1 MELFSDPEFWKALS
15 AFAWPIAV
23 LIIAWRFKDMI
34 QKLLGRET
42 VAIKVAGME
51 ISVAQAAEQSGK
63 MVSDLQVRVA
73 ELESRLPSS
82 QAIPA
87 AVETKSGGSDALAP
101 TVRSVL
107 WIDDYPVN
115 NAFLID
121 SLQQQ
126 GVEVRTALSTRAAL
140 DLLANRSFDRI
151 ITDLG
156 RKEDGAENPFAGRD
170 FIENLRARKDQT
182 PVLVLASRRA
192 LEHRDMLLRA
202 GATDVTTST
211 ADVLKFVGSS
221 CSGNRH
227 NG

>member
-42 VAIKVAGME
+42 V
-51 ISVAQAAEQSGK
+51 
-63 MVSDLQVRVA
+63 
-73 ELESRLPSS
+73 
-82 QAIPA
+82 
-87 AVETKSGGSDALAP
+87 
-101 TVRSVL
+101 
-107 WIDDYPVN
+107 
-115 NAFLID
+115 
-121 SLQQQ
+121 
-126 GVEVRTALSTRAAL
+126 
-140 DLLANRSFDRI
+140 
-151 ITDLG
+151 
-156 RKEDGAENPFAGRD
+156 
-170 FIENLRARKDQT
+170 